1 MTTHDQHTPYSGSD
15 PMDPRDRQDYGTG
28 QAQPSSEY
36 PVQPSSEYPAQ
47 QQSSTD
53 YPAEPSSG
61 YPAEPSS
68 EWSAQPSS
76 ESAVAPSSER
86 MTQPGAAM
94 DSDVAQR
101 DSTGFGS
108 TDASANGAVTGGQAA
123 SGGNDHDLF
132 ADDELAGLRARWD
145 NVQASFVDDPKEC
158 VQKADGLVADLVE
171 QLTRSFSHSRSQ
183 LEEQWARG
191 EDASTEDLRIT
202 LKRYREFFDRLLA
215 V

>member
-1 MTTHDQHTPYSGSD
+1 MTTHDQHTPSPEID
-15 PMDPRDRQDYGTG
+15 PMRVDRQEFATG
-28 QAQPSSEY
+28 QAQ
-36 PVQPSSEYPAQ
+36 
-47 QQSSTD
+47 
-53 YPAEPSSG
+53 
-61 YPAEPSS
+61 
-68 EWSAQPSS
+68 
-76 ESAVAPSSER
+76 PSSER
-86 MTQPGAAM
+86 MTQPGTVFN
-94 DSDVAQR
+94 DEVAQR
-101 DSTGFGS
+101 DSAALAS
-108 TDASANGAVTGGQAA
+108 TDAQATGAVTDATDHRA
-123 SGGNDHDLF
+123 PSGGNDHDLF

-145 NVQASFVDDPKEC
+145 NVQASFVDDPKAC

>member
-1 MTTHDQHTPYSGSD
+1 MTTHDQHTPLPGSD
-15 PMDPRDRQDYGTG
+15 PVHPTDRQDFGTG

-36 PVQPSSEYPAQ
+36 PAQPSSEYPAQ
-47 QQSSTD
+47 Q
-53 YPAEPSSG
+53 PSSG

-76 ESAVAPSSER
+76 ESAAQPSSER
-86 MTQPGAAM
+86 MSQPGTTM
-94 DSDVAQR
+94 DADVAQH
-101 DSTGFGS
+101 DSTAFGS
-108 TDASANGAVTGGQAA
+108 TDADTHRDMTDASAGQAA

-132 ADDELAGLRARWD
+132 ADDELAGLRAHWD

>member
-1 MTTHDQHTPYSGSD
+1 MTTHDQHTPLPGSD
-15 PMDPRDRQDYGTG
+15 PSQPIDRQDFGAG

-36 PVQPSSEYPAQ
+36 PAQQPSSEHPTE
-47 QQSSTD
+47 SSL
-53 YPAEPSSG
+53 
-61 YPAEPSS
+61 

-76 ESAVAPSSER
+76 ESAVQPSSER
-86 MTQPGAAM
+86 MSQPGTTMSA
-94 DSDVAQR
+94 DVAQH
-101 DSTGFGS
+101 DSTNFDSTDADANRGM
-108 TDASANGAVTGGQAA
+108 TDASAGQAA
-123 SGGNDHDLF
+123 PGGNDHDLF

>member
-1 MTTHDQHTPYSGSD
+1 MTTHDQHTPLPGSGPSQ
-15 PMDPRDRQDYGTG
+15 PIDRQDFGTG

-36 PVQPSSEYPAQ
+36 PAQPSSEYPAQ
-47 QQSSTD
+47 Q
-53 YPAEPSSG
+53 PSPG
-61 YPAEPSS
+61 YPAESSS
-68 EWSAQPSS
+68 EWSAQPSA
-76 ESAVAPSSER
+76 ESAAQPSSER
-86 MTQPGAAM
+86 MSQPAATM
-94 DSDVAQR
+94 NADVAQH
-101 DSTGFGS
+101 DSSDFGS
-108 TDASANGAVTGGQAA
+108 TDADTKRGMTDASAGQAA

>member
-1 MTTHDQHTPYSGSD
+1 MTTHDQHTPLPGSD
-15 PMDPRDRQDYGTG
+15 PEHPTDRQDFGTG

-36 PVQPSSEYPAQ
+36 PAQPSTEYPAQ
-47 QQSSTD
+47 Q
-53 YPAEPSSG
+53 PSSG

-76 ESAVAPSSER
+76 ESAVQPSSER
-86 MTQPGAAM
+86 MSQPGTPM
-94 DSDVAQR
+94 NGDVAQH
-101 DSTGFGS
+101 DSPAFGS
-108 TDASANGAVTGGQAA
+108 TDADTSRGVTDTSAAQPA
-123 SGGNDHDLF
+123 SAGNDHDLF

>member
-36 PVQPSSEYPAQ
+36 PTQPSSEYPAQ

-53 YPAEPSSG
+53 YPAEPST
-61 YPAEPSS
+61 

-76 ESAVAPSSER
+76 ESAVQPSSER
-86 MTQPGAAM
+86 MAQPGATMNA
-94 DSDVAQR
+94 DVAQH
-101 DSTGFGS
+101 DSTAFGS
-108 TDASANGAVTGGQAA
+108 TDADTNRGMTDASAGQPA

-202 LKRYREFFDRLLA
+202 LKHYREFFDRLLA

>member
-1 MTTHDQHTPYSGSD
+1 MTTHDQHTPLPESEPTQ
-15 PMDPRDRQDYGTG
+15 PMDPQDFRTELT
-28 QAQPSSEY
+28 QPSSEY
-36 PVQPSSEYPAQ
+36 SARQPSS
-47 QQSSTD
+47 D
-53 YPAEPSSG
+53 
-61 YPAEPSS
+61 
-68 EWSAQPSS
+68 WSAQPSS
-76 ESAVAPSSER
+76 EPAVQPSSER
-86 MTQPGAAM
+86 MTQSGTALS
-94 DSDVAQR
+94 DDVAQR
-101 DSTGFGS
+101 DSTAFGS
-108 TDASANGAVTGGQAA
+108 TDSRA

-145 NVQASFVDDPKEC
+145 NVQASFVDDPREC

-171 QLTRSFSHSRSQ
+171 QLTRNFSHSRSQ

>member
-1 MTTHDQHTPYSGSD
+1 MTTHDQHTPLPESD
-15 PMDPRDRQDYGTG
+15 PMQPMDRQDFGTG

-36 PVQPSSEYPAQ
+36 P
-47 QQSSTD
+47 
-53 YPAEPSSG
+53 
-61 YPAEPSS
+61 
-68 EWSAQPSS
+68 AQPSS
-76 ESAVAPSSER
+76 ESAVQPSSER
-86 MTQPGAAM
+86 MSQPGTTM
-94 DSDVAQR
+94 DADVAQH
-101 DSTGFGS
+101 DSTAFGG
-108 TDASANGAVTGGQAA
+108 TDADANRGMTDVPAGQAA

>member
-1 MTTHDQHTPYSGSD
+1 MTTHDQHTPLPGSD
-15 PMDPRDRQDYGTG
+15 PSQPIDRQDFGTG

-36 PVQPSSEYPAQ
+36 PTQPSSEYPAQ
-47 QQSSTD
+47 Q
-53 YPAEPSSG
+53 PSPG
-61 YPAEPSS
+61 YPAESSS
-68 EWSAQPSS
+68 EWSAQPSA
-76 ESAVAPSSER
+76 ESAAQPSSER
-86 MTQPGAAM
+86 MSQPAATM
-94 DSDVAQR
+94 DADVAQH
-101 DSTGFGS
+101 DSSDFGS
-108 TDASANGAVTGGQAA
+108 TDAGMTDASAGQAA
-123 SGGNDHDLF
+123 SGGNDQDLF